1 MVWRGPLPGAS
12 PYLLQ
17 WSTPSCVGTAA
28 LVPLADGAP
37 HSAWGPVCAWLPP
50 GLQGPGIVSSLCRGR
65 GVGASASEAIQ
76 GEGGA

>member
-28 LVPLADGAP
+28 LVPLADGEPLILLTWGAP
-37 HSAWGPVCAWLPP
+37 LSLGARLCLAPTWATGAWNRLLAVP
-50 GLQGPGIVSSLCRGR
+50 
-65 GVGASASEAIQ
+65 
-76 GEGGA
+76 GEGGGGLCF